1 MAAAFDLSRWFTM
14 EIKKELENVMNSVNP
29 NLVDK
34 VRAYFDPIAG
44 VKRQRA
50 RQIMALTGGGYR
62 AGSRTRKAFN
72 NHNVTSSQDSDADV
86 VPDLPLMR
94 DRSRDLIRNNAIAAS
109 AINTKQISVIGTGLV
124 YHSEIDYNFLG
135 LTREQA
141 EEWQKSAEREFRL
154 FAKCC
159 NIERDMTFSMFQSLA
174 YRSRKESGDVIVVRR
189 FHKNPNEIYGTK
201 LQMVEADRL
210 RNEDNKIDTATL
222 VQGIQKDADTGAAI
236 KYHIANS
243 HSGFYLNKDIT
254 WSVVDAWNDDAGLP
268 NVLHLSQKLRPHQ
281 TRGVPDLAPVLESIK
296 QLGDYKDSELRA
308 SVLNSLFTAFVKTED
323 GETGAVPDGEIDD
336 SGDLEVGSGMVGYLG
351 SNEDMVFADPT
362 RPNSAAGDFIGLFSE
377 EIGTAIGLPREVLM
391 KSFKSSY
398 SAAQAALLEAWRYFK
413 VDRSFE
419 VEKLCV
425 PVLEMFLHEAVALGR
440 LKAPGFFEDPL
451 IRMAYCGARWVGPP
465 KGHVD
470 ELKAVNAATKRV
482 EAEFSTRKQ
491 ESAELGNDY
500 DRNHEQR
507 AYEVEQEIADGT
519 SSKRVP
525 EPIQF
530 EVDVSDDK

>member
-1 MAAAFDLSRWFTM
+1 M
-14 EIKKELENVMNSVNP
+14 EIKKELENAMNSVKP
-29 NLVDK
+29 NLADK
-34 VRAYFDPIAG
+34 VRAYFDPVAG
-44 VKRQRA
+44 VKRHRA
-50 RQIMALTGGGYR
+50 RQMMALAGGGYN
-62 AGSRTRKAFN
+62 AGKRGRKAFN
-72 NHNVTSSQDSDADV
+72 NYNVTTAQDADGDII
-86 VPDLPLMR
+86 PDLALIR

-109 AINTKQISVIGTGLV
+109 AISTKQVSVIGSGLV

-141 EEWQKSAEREFRL
+141 EEWQKSAEREFKL

-174 YRSRKESGDVIVVRR
+174 YRSRKESGDVGVVRR
-189 FHKNPNEIYGTK
+189 YHKNPNDIYGTK
-201 LQMVEADRL
+201 LQMIEADRI
-210 RNEDNKIDTATL
+210 RNKDNVVDTATL
-222 VQGIQKDADTGAAI
+222 VQGVEKDLDTGEA
-236 KYHIANS
+236 KRYHVASSNN
-243 HSGFYLNKDIT
+243 GFFVNKDIK
-254 WSVVDAWNDDAGLP
+254 WSLVEAWNEETGLP
-268 NVLHLSQKLRPHQ
+268 NFLHLSQKLRPTQ

-296 QLGDYKDSELRA
+296 QLGDYKDNELRA
-308 SVLNSLFTAFVKTED
+308 SVLNSLFTAFIKTED
-323 GETGAVPDGEIDD
+323 GEQGAVPDGQVEE
-336 SGDLEVGSGMVGYLG
+336 SGDLELGSGLIGYLG
-351 SNEDMVFADPT
+351 SNESMEFADPN

-419 VEKLCV
+419 VEKLCN
-425 PVLEMFLHEAVALGR
+425 PVLEMFLHESVALGR
-440 LKAPGFFEDPL
+440 LKAPGFFDDPL

-482 EAEFSTRKQ
+482 EAEFSTRKS
-491 ESAELGNDY
+491 ESAEMGSDY

-507 AYEVEQEIADGT
+507 AYEVEQEIAHGT
-519 SSKRVP
+519 SSKR
-525 EPIQF
+525 EAAPIEF
-530 EVDVSDDK
+530 EVDVNNDK